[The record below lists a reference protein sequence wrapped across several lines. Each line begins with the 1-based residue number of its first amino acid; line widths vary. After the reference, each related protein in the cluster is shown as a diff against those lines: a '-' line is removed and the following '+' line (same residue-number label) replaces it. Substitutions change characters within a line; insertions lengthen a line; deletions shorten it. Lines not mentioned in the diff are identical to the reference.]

1 MPDRSAVTI
10 IFPSGH
16 EEDAGE
22 KKFCI
27 EGTTK
32 DLKLCWVRTF
42 HPEEVGGREEAPCMD
57 ERITGEFFWILRR
70 YFHGFKDRINRSQES
85 AGIPITE
92 GMSLQF
98 TIKVLDVNKSARTM
112 LYYSEIRSGD
122 NFTDLCDRGHM
133 LIKFE

>member
-32 DLKLCWVRTF
+32 DLKLRWVRTF
-42 HPEEVGGREEAPCMD
+42 HPEEVADREETPCMD
-57 ERITGEFFWILRR
+57 ERITGEVSWILRK
-70 YFHGFKDRINRSQES
+70 YFHGFKWRINRSQEF
-85 AGIPITE
+85 AGFPLAE
-92 GMSLQF
+92 GVPLQF
-98 TIKVLDVNKSARTM
+98 TIEVLDVNKPARTM
-112 LYYSEIRSGD
+112 LYYGEIRRRD
-122 NFTDLCDRGHM
+122 NFIDLCDRGHM